1 MLAVTFQRPGEV
13 RVEERPEP
21 ELLAADDV
29 IVRVEAT
36 AVCGSD
42 LHIYHGRHPVEP
54 GFVIG
59 HEFVGEM
66 VAAGDDVD
74 RVGVGDRVVG
84 CFLVAC
90 GHCFFCERRLFHL
103 CDELRIFGH
112 GEISGN
118 LPGAQAE
125 QVLVPHADLV
135 LRRAPDELAAD
146 AALFAGDVMNTGFYG
161 VREAGV
167 GAGDVVAVLG
177 MGPVGL
183 CAVQA
188 ARHAGAERVIAVDTV
203 PERLEMA
210 RRFGAEPVHL
220 TDEDP
225 RAAVKAATEG
235 RGADA
240 AVEAV
245 GSEQALDLAIR
256 LTRKAGAISV
266 IGVHGQRC
274 QVHMGLLWNKGQ
286 TLRAGVANVIGQ
298 VDEVLD
304 LIAAGALDPAPIVTH
319 HMALE
324 QAPEAY
330 AAYDRHEA
338 LKVVLRPDA

>member
-1 MLAVTFQRPGEV
+1 M
-13 RVEERPEP
+13 
-21 ELLAADDV
+21 
-29 IVRVEAT
+29 
-36 AVCGSD
+36 
-42 LHIYHGRHPVEP
+42 
-54 GFVIG
+54 
-59 HEFVGEM
+59 
-66 VAAGDDVD
+66 
-74 RVGVGDRVVG
+74 
-84 CFLVAC
+84 
-90 GHCFFCERRLFHL
+90 
-103 CDELRIFGH
+103 
-112 GEISGN
+112 
-118 LPGAQAE
+118 
-125 QVLVPHADLV
+125 
-135 LRRAPDELAAD
+135 
-146 AALFAGDVMNTGFYG
+146 
-161 VREAGV
+161 
-167 GAGDVVAVLG
+167 
-177 MGPVGL
+177 
-183 CAVQA
+183 QA

-256 LTRKAGAISV
+256 LTRKAGAIAV

-338 LKVVLRPDA
+338 LKVVLLPDA